1 MNRQTHKRSRPVEQT
16 NRRPKKQL
24 LPMRTLSAQRRWQEY
39 KAKLNTGNG
48 DAWYDLLMSRG
59 PNLVG
64 ALSNEQRDA
73 LEQRAQTI
81 VVDNR
86 HNQFG
91 PAPPES
97 DIVEMMYELAI
108 EDDFMARSLNNNN
121 VVNINGANARGG
133 KSRKQRSKR
142 KY

>member
-1 MNRQTHKRSRPVEQT
+1 
-16 NRRPKKQL
+16 
-24 LPMRTLSAQRRWQEY
+24 MRTLSAQRRWQEY
-39 KAKLNTGNG
+39 KAKINTGND
-48 DAWYDLLMSRG
+48 DAWYDLLMSKGR
-59 PNLVG
+59 NLVG
-64 ALSNEQRDA
+64 ALSNEQRDE
-73 LEQRAQTI
+73 LERRAHTI

-86 HNQFG
+86 PNQFG

-133 KSRKQRSKR
+133 KRNSKSRKQRSKR
-142 KY
+142 NY